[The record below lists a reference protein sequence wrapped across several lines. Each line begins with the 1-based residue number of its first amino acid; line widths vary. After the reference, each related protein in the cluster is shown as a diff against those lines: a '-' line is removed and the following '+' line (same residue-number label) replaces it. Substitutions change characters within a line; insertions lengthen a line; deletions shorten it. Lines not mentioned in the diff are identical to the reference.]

1 MSGVKMDWDRVERD
15 LFSQTQS
22 LALGTASYPT
32 ADRFYALSVRPPPA
46 PSSSSSSSSSNYS
59 SSTSLASSPP
69 EALLRELAE
78 LRNTVQQQARRMSV
92 MERMLTTFGESL
104 ESVNTLQFGY
114 SERIDTLEHEHRLA
128 ANTAAHAARERAE
141 LNIQCKTL
149 TGRLQVLEESTRAK
163 EDTYASKESFAQ
175 LLDTTVEQVRALSS
189 ITEGAR
195 IRSTQSI
202 TLTEALIQALYEL
215 NSGASGFR
223 LDFLTSLSSGE
234 RQRDQIVR
242 LLIDALQ
249 QAISVSVRNQFTPA
263 IEVMSNLF
271 RPQIEAIVA
280 SHASTEEDLRS
291 SIKAVHSAMQTRV
304 DRSAET
310 ASRLETSVHECEKA
324 TLEMASDLHK
334 LKEIHAASVSSI
346 QGVRETQAAQRMAI
360 DALTATQNNRQSFE
374 SIFSSSN
381 DKIRSLAANCD
392 ALGEA
397 LHSLRLDHDSKVAE
411 LLRGLEKVKQLEM
424 EQARKTE
431 RLEGQLKGDVGTV
444 GLAQQNLQV
453 RFDQLVKDVSA
464 RTTELDRSFTSVYK
478 EVEDLKVGS
487 RSRVA
492 ASSSSLTSEELQASV
507 AALSQSLINLTMDT
521 EELRSQQRQF
531 QRSFDDDFGRL
542 SERTVKSV
550 EAVKEAMD
558 ALQQELLSVS
568 DNVEGSGRMQ
578 DAKIAALKKEIVKLG
593 SGSVG
598 TASFGVVD
606 TTPPA
611 RRASIT
617 SSSSAAASI
626 SPKSKTGGVFAEPT
640 LASYQRGST
649 TTSASAAVKSKASS
663 SLAGPPVSAARKT
676 ATPIISGSSSSSSI
690 YSNKSAVIKKA
701 TTAKAKT
708 PTIKTTNT
716 KVKVKGKDKDKESD
730 SGSDLEA
737 SFLQESEEELEKL
750 QHREQELDDDSF
762 SASEEEKE
770 AEDLGE
776 DEDEEDEEEEDV
788 IGREVLSPAQ
798 RDRQEKLQNLVEL
811 SSASPAAAAALP
823 VLSGSLLSGR
833 SGTAGIKGTT
843 QGGSGGTTRTPLFES
858 DLVLGP
864 ASASASAPA
873 PASAAAETAAAARRT
888 VEAAATLKKESV
900 QCMHCL
906 RRLPRPDIVQHV
918 ASCELRT
925 EMCPNGCG
933 ANVRVLKMTSH
944 IETCPKKK

>member
-1 MSGVKMDWDRVERD
+1 
-15 LFSQTQS
+15 
-22 LALGTASYPT
+22 
-32 ADRFYALSVRPPPA
+32 
-46 PSSSSSSSSSNYS
+46 
-59 SSTSLASSPP
+59 
-69 EALLRELAE
+69 
-78 LRNTVQQQARRMSV
+78 MSV

-280 SHASTEEDLRS
+280 SYASTEEDLRS

-411 LLRGLEKVKQLEM
+411 LLRGLEKVKQLET

-453 RFDQLVKDVSA
+453 RFDQLVNDVSA
-464 RTTELDRSFTSVYK
+464 RTAELDRSFTSVYK

-492 ASSSSLTSEELQASV
+492 ASSSSLSSEELQASV

-542 SERTVKSV
+542 SERTGKSV

-663 SLAGPPVSAARKT
+663 FLAGPPVSATRKS
-676 ATPIISGSSSSSSI
+676 ATPIIISSSSSN
-690 YSNKSAVIKKA
+690 SNKSAVIKKA

-708 PTIKTTNT
+708 PEIKTTNT
-716 KVKVKGKDKDKESD
+716 KDKVKVKVKVKVKDKNKDSD

-737 SFLQESEEELEKL
+737 SFLQESEEELEK
-750 QHREQELDDDSF
+750 QQYREQELDDDSF

-776 DEDEEDEEEEDV
+776 DEDEEDEEEEDI

-811 SSASPAAAAALP
+811 SLVSPAAAAALP

-873 PASAAAETAAAARRT
+873 SASAAAETAAAARRT

>member
-1 MSGVKMDWDRVERD
+1 
-15 LFSQTQS
+15 
-22 LALGTASYPT
+22 
-32 ADRFYALSVRPPPA
+32 
-46 PSSSSSSSSSNYS
+46 
-59 SSTSLASSPP
+59 
-69 EALLRELAE
+69 
-78 LRNTVQQQARRMSV
+78 MSV

-189 ITEGAR
+189 IAEGAR

-411 LLRGLEKVKQLEM
+411 LLRGLEKVKQLET

-453 RFDQLVKDVSA
+453 RFDQLVNDVSA
-464 RTTELDRSFTSVYK
+464 RTAELDRSFTSVYK
-478 EVEDLKVGS
+478 EVEDFKVGS

-492 ASSSSLTSEELQASV
+492 ASSSLSSEELQASV

-542 SERTVKSV
+542 SERTGKSV

-558 ALQQELLSVS
+558 ALQQELLSIS

-626 SPKSKTGGVFAEPT
+626 SLKSKTGGVFAEPT

-663 SLAGPPVSAARKT
+663 SLAGPPVSATRKT
-676 ATPIISGSSSSSSI
+676 ATPIISSSSSSN
-690 YSNKSAVIKKA
+690 SNKSVVIKKA

-716 KVKVKGKDKDKESD
+716 KDKVKVKAKVKDNESD

-737 SFLQESEEELEKL
+737 SFLQESEEELEK
-750 QHREQELDDDSF
+750 QQYREQELDDDSF
-762 SASEEEKE
+762 FASEEEKE

-776 DEDEEDEEEEDV
+776 DEDEEDEEEEEEEDI

-798 RDRQEKLQNLVEL
+798 RDMQEKLQNLVEL
-811 SSASPAAAAALP
+811 SSVSPAAAAALP

-873 PASAAAETAAAARRT
+873 SASAAAETAAAARRT

>member
-1 MSGVKMDWDRVERD
+1 
-15 LFSQTQS
+15 
-22 LALGTASYPT
+22 
-32 ADRFYALSVRPPPA
+32 
-46 PSSSSSSSSSNYS
+46 
-59 SSTSLASSPP
+59 
-69 EALLRELAE
+69 
-78 LRNTVQQQARRMSV
+78 MSV

-114 SERIDTLEHEHRLA
+114 SERIDTLEHEHRLS

-141 LNIQCKTL
+141 LNIQSKTL
-149 TGRLQVLEESTRAK
+149 TGRLQVLEETTRAK
-163 EDTYASKESFAQ
+163 EETYASKESFAQ

-280 SHASTEEDLRS
+280 SHASTEEDLRN

-310 ASRLETSVHECEKA
+310 ASRLETSLHECEKA
-324 TLEMASDLHK
+324 TLDMASDLHK

-360 DALTATQNNRQSFE
+360 DALTATQSNRQSFE

-397 LHSLRLDHDSKVAE
+397 VHSLRLDHDSKVAE
-411 LLRGLEKVKQLEM
+411 LLRGLEKVKQLET

-444 GLAQQNLQV
+444 GLAQQSLQAQ
-453 RFDQLVKDVSA
+453 FDQLVKDVSA
-464 RTTELDRSFTSVYK
+464 RTTELDRSFTSVFK
-478 EVEDLKVGS
+478 EVEELKVGS
-487 RSRVA
+487 RARSLGSA
-492 ASSSSLTSEELQASV
+492 ASASTMSSDEDLQASV

-521 EELRSQQRQF
+521 EDLRSQQRQF

-542 SERTVKSV
+542 AERTGKSV
-550 EAVKEAMD
+550 EAIKEAMD

-568 DNVEGSGRMQ
+568 DNLEGLGRTQ

-593 SGSVG
+593 SAGSAVSVGSGGVGSVG
-598 TASFGVVD
+598 A
-606 TTPPA
+606 TPPA
-611 RRASIT
+611 RRASIV
-617 SSSSAAASI
+617 SSSSAASSI
-626 SPKSKTGGVFAEPT
+626 SPKAKAGGGFAEPT
-640 LASYQRGST
+640 VASILRVST
-649 TTSASAAVKSKASS
+649 TTSAAAKPKTSS
-663 SLAGPPVSAARKT
+663 SLAGPPVSAARK
-676 ATPIISGSSSSSSI
+676 APTPTVNKSSSAK
-690 YSNKSAVIKKA
+690 KSAA
-701 TTAKAKT
+701 TKAKT
-708 PTIKTTNT
+708 LTAKTADS
-716 KVKVKGKDKDKESD
+716 KDTAKESD
-730 SGSDLEA
+730 SGSDLED
-737 SFLQESEEELEKL
+737 SFLQESEEETEKQKL
-750 QHREQELDDDSF
+750 REQEKLDDSF
-762 SASEEEKE
+762 SAS
-770 AEDLGE
+770 
-776 DEDEEDEEEEDV
+776 EDEEDEEEEEEEEEEEDI
-788 IGREVLSPAQ
+788 IGREMLSPAQ

-811 SSASPAAAAALP
+811 SSASPAATAAPP

-833 SGTAGIKGTT
+833 SGTAGIKGTL
-843 QGGSGGTTRTPLFES
+843 QGGGATRTPLFES
-858 DLVLGP
+858 DLVLGY
-864 ASASASAPA
+864 ASAS
-873 PASAAAETAAAARRT
+873 ASAAAETAAAARRT
-888 VEAAATLKKESV
+888 VEAAVTLKKESV
-900 QCMHCL
+900 QCTHCL
-906 RRLPRPDIVQHV
+906 RRLPRPDIIGHI

-933 ANVRVLKMTSH
+933 ASVRVLKMNSH
-944 IETCPKKK
+944 LDTCPKKK

>member
-360 DALTATQNNRQSFE
+360 NALTATQNNRQSFE

-542 SERTVKSV
+542 SERTGKSV

-676 ATPIISGSSSSSSI
+676 ATPIISGSSSSSI